1 MADQRAQGGVDL
13 EEAAVGADHGGR
25 HRGGGQDAPRPAPA
39 PAQLGDQVRALDPG
53 HAEVE
58 DDHVGLPVDGQG
70 EGLAAVGG
78 LPDQLEAPS
87 LEGRPEQRSQLRDV
101 VGDEGADRCGWMHG
115 GDMLTLRDART
126 NRPDE
131 YSCLSPGRGAPDA
144 TGPT

>member
-1 MADQRAQGGVDL
+1 
-13 EEAAVGADHGGR
+13 VGAPVQGLAGQL
-25 HRGGGQDAPRPAPA
+25 GGGEGGQGDHPDRRGA
-39 PAQLGDQVRALDPG
+39 PAQLGDQVGALDPG

-131 YSCLSPGRGAPDA
+131 YSCLSPGRGTPGA